1 MSPLVRAHYPLQA
14 VDQSILGLPGNATE
28 GNAPVYSNWQTA
40 PFGGPLA
47 DTAAS
52 LVTQV
57 MTVVPCPVDVGTV
70 VTNISTLVGNTPG
83 GSWTNSW
90 AALYQG
96 TNVTAPALISQTPDG
111 GGTPAAAVASTR
123 LDFSYPTGYGQVIT
137 VAMAPYGFVYVA
149 LMVKGT
155 VCSLETVSTPA
166 VSQYRYFPN
175 APLYLCQ
182 GSGPSLTT
190 TAPATLVNASTKTT
204 APQVFLW

>member
-1 MSPLVRAHYPLQA
+1 MPLIKGHYGLQSA
-14 VDQSILGLPGNATE
+14 TQSILGLPGNALE
-28 GNAPVYSNWQTA
+28 GNAPVFTNALSPSFAGT
-40 PFGGPLA
+40 LT

-57 MTVVPCPVDVGTV
+57 MTVVPCPVDPGTV

-111 GGTPAAAVASTR
+111 AGTPAAAVASTR

-137 VAMAPYGFVYVA
+137 VADAPYGFVYVA
-149 LMVKGT
+149 LMLKGT

-182 GSGPSLTT
+182 SSGATLTT

-204 APQVFLW
+204 APIVYLW